1 MKKFLVVVA
10 MGVFAACNGS
20 ASSSNMA
27 DSAAGAAKDA
37 VSATADSAKTQVDS
51 TASAAKD
58 SINAKVDSMK
68 K

>member
-10 MGVFAACNGS
+10 IGAFAACNGS
-20 ASSSNMA
+20 ASSSSTV

-37 VSATADSAKTQVDS
+37 VSATADSAKSAVDS
-51 TASAAKD
+51 TAKAAKD
-58 SINAKVDSMK
+58 SIGAKVDSLK